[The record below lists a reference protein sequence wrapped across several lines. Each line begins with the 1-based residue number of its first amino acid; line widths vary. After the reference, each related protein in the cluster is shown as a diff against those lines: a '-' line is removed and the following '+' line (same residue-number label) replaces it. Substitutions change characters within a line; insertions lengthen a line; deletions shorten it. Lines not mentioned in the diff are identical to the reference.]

1 MILEEKLKKTEEDLT
16 RQLSYTQQVTHIF
29 NSPVLS
35 CLYFLGQVT
44 NTVHEYSLLI
54 VDFQYK
60 AMLTNSFFLVLP
72 LFFCFSTFFFSPVCG
87 ECMYSGLVGNRYLA
101 KITGVEVRQKNKSR
115 QIFSK
120 YSAYGQKPLYLQ
132 KLPNHD
138 K

>member
-16 RQLSYTQQVTHIF
+16 RQLSYTQQVMCVF

-44 NTVHEYSLLI
+44 NAVREYNLLI

-72 LFFCFSTFFFSPVCG
+72 LFFCFSTFFFFPVCG
-87 ECMYSGLVGNRYLA
+87 ECVYSGLVGNCYLA
-101 KITGVEVRQKNKSR
+101 KIIDVEVREKNKSR

-120 YSAYGQKPLYLQ
+120 FSAYGQKPLYLQ
-132 KLPNHD
+132 KL
-138 K
+138 